1 MTVDEFIEDVLIE
14 DDSSDDLSD
23 ADRTYLEFRQTVD
36 PGMFDAQFDVTPAKS
51 RAIRSRQT
59 GNPHTDQTL
68 RSHVLNGAA
77 FGARL
82 NHALRQLDPATA
94 TALSE
99 DELLEAMALYACH
112 DLHKTREAQLRRASE
127 TERTDA
133 DKDISEEEVAKYVDL
148 LRLEELDVDLQIQ
161 DYRASALA
169 AEELSGRYREAPSR
183 KFTQHRDWI
192 RVMDAAAGLDSPVAE
207 PGLETRVRKISGDVT
222 LSSHRFDDTKGIL
235 TNLLHTTIVDRVG
248 DSDGVVPVVY
258 FTDGALYLSRE
269 AGAVEDA
276 LTSDEEPCVGLTN
289 DFIETLRDSRESFRD
304 YEAITGS
311 IDDDFQKAILKIPSS
326 MYLLSGLRTSL
337 MGARALLENKSEYKD
352 WNGYNIYKKALETGV
367 AGKQLSK
374 PLPSPSKAIPL
385 GLLIKTHFAEI
396 YYPLAGE
403 ERRDAIEHLCT
414 ALNISQVGEWIG
426 KNTEGWFLEYQ
437 NDDPTDSETE
447 ILSSHFEMSS
457 DEIEQELSDG
467 IKLSTGGTDAFPV
480 LIAACL
486 LSESSSDGTRLSE
499 RPLSDLL
506 ERVEGQLLEYYEGWP
521 KEWDRSA
528 PIDVSNTDTSAE
540 KVQRFSQH
548 KEGLIWRSFPA
559 YLEQNLEVDQKRIFE
574 ADPAKTMIEE
584 YQSPSQPHVCLQ
596 CNDVLVG
603 SGRLSDFDNGSFYA
617 GFSHHVPLNPAGGE
631 PTSAVCPQC
640 ALETTLRESAHEQSP
655 DTHYVFLAPDYFYAP
670 GDVRIEQR
678 IRREVYMGNG
688 YELLQL
694 AERVIFGDATDRS
707 VLVEEIF
714 QDFEEAQSE
723 NDDDDFRNLIKNY
736 DATYQSEGVL
746 GLFSFD
752 PPRRDTGSPDPVTR
766 IPRWITS
773 TMTAIGLAWLTSS
786 RALLTNTP
794 IPATEF
800 DDFADMV
807 EFDFLPGAVQRH
819 TDDRVTVS
827 CLRDLQRSPEE
838 IHIRSNL
845 RDEEGTATPADDVDG
860 SDRQAEAM
868 QESPE
873 EDSTRDGIG
882 SEPNSPDRSRQQDG
896 VIEVQLQ
903 TDLEVKLYKL
913 ASILEITRQQHG
925 SEIQRIKSVLE
936 RAKQPFPG
944 AGTVLRGDDTRSHPR
959 ALHAALVLDTIQ
971 YPEMTNRIEAL
982 AEAGFDT
989 LHPDAQAQSNYEY
1002 ERLFRVARDAI
1013 SDGLA
1018 QNAGRDEL
1026 IDVVAGDVMKA
1037 AARNDDSEYGE
1048 EDWKREP
1055 AEEFGKIFVGDIFH
1069 GICDGDFYELRRHE
1083 NHLASGYNAAIR
1095 RRLDEF
1101 FDEHSE

>member
-14 DDSSDDLSD
+14 DDTLDSLAD

-59 GNPHTDQTL
+59 GRPHTDQTL

-94 TALSE
+94 LSD

-127 TERTDA
+127 TERRDA
-133 DKDISEEEVAKYVDL
+133 DKDISEEEVARYVDL
-148 LRLEELDVDLQIQ
+148 LRLKELDVDLQVQ

-169 AEELSGRYREAPSR
+169 AEESSGRYREAPSR
-183 KFTQHRDWI
+183 KFTHHRDWI
-192 RVMDAAAGLDSPVAE
+192 RVMDAAASLDSPVAE
-207 PGLETRVRKISGDVT
+207 PGLESRIREISGDVT

-269 AGAVEDA
+269 AGAVEDT
-276 LTSDEEPCVGLTN
+276 LTSDEESCIGLTD
-289 DFIETLRDSRESFRD
+289 DFIKTLRDSRKSFRD
-304 YEAITGS
+304 YEAITNS
-311 IDDDFQKAILKIPSS
+311 IDEDFQKGQLKISSS

-337 MGARALLENKSEYKD
+337 KAVRALLENRSKHAD
-352 WNGYNIYKKALETGV
+352 WNGYNIYRYALETGV
-367 AGKQLSK
+367 AGSLLSD
-374 PLPSPSKAIPL
+374 PLPRAEKAIPL
-385 GLLIKTHFAEI
+385 GLLISTYYGEI
-396 YYPLAGE
+396 YYPLSGE
-403 ERRDAIEHLCT
+403 ERRETIRHLCN
-414 ALNISQVGEWIG
+414 ALDIAHVGEWIG
-426 KNTEGWFLEYQ
+426 GNTEGWYLGYENQ
-437 NDDPTDSETE
+437 DPAPSAIET
-447 ILSSHFEMSS
+447 LSSHFELSG
-457 DEIEQELSDG
+457 DEIEEELRDG
-467 IKLSTGGTDAFPV
+467 IAPLRGGTRAFPV

-486 LSESSSDGTRLSE
+486 LAETDSSDTRLDE

-506 ERVEGQLLEYYEGWP
+506 KRVEGKLLNYYEQWP
-521 KEWDRSA
+521 DEWDNSA
-528 PIDVSNTDTSAE
+528 PIDAGHDESSAD
-540 KVQRFSQH
+540 KVERFRRY

-559 YLEQNLEVDQKRIFE
+559 YLKQNLEVNQKRIFE
-574 ADPAKTMIEE
+574 ADPGKTMVEE
-584 YQSPSQPHVCLQ
+584 YQSPSQPHVCLR
-596 CNDVLVG
+596 CNDVLIG
-603 SGRLSDFDNGSFYA
+603 SGSLSDFDNGAFYA
-617 GFSHHVPLNPAGGE
+617 GFSHHKPVNSAGGE

-640 ALETTLRESAHEQSP
+640 ALEKTLRESAHDQSS

-670 GDVRIEQR
+670 GDVRIERR
-678 IRREVYMGNG
+678 IRREIYLGNG

-694 AERVIFGDATDRS
+694 AERVVFGDAADRS

-714 QDFEEAQSE
+714 EDFEEAQSE
-723 NDDDDFRNLIKNY
+723 SGDDDFRNLIKNY
-736 DATYQSEGVL
+736 DAMYQSEGVL

-752 PPRRDTGSPDPVTR
+752 PPRRDTDSRKLVTR

-786 RALLTNTP
+786 RALLTNTH

-800 DDFADMV
+800 DDFADIV
-807 EFDFLPGAVQRH
+807 EFDFLPGAVQQH

-827 CLRDLQRSPEE
+827 YLRDLQRSPEE

-845 RDEEGTATPADDVDG
+845 REEEGTATPADDVDG
-860 SDRQAEAM
+860 SGRQAEAI

-873 EDSTRDGIG
+873 KGSTREGVG
-882 SEPNSPDRSRQQDG
+882 SESNSPDRRRQRDG
-896 VIEVQLQ
+896 VIDVRLQ

-944 AGTVLRGDDTRSHPR
+944 AGTVLRGDETRSHSR

-1013 SDGLA
+1013 SDGLT
-1018 QNAGRDEL
+1018 QNADRDEL
-1026 IDVVAGDVMKA
+1026 VDIVAGDVMKA

-1055 AEEFGKIFVGDIFH
+1055 AEEFGKIFVDDIFH